1 MRVVCYARV
10 SSERQAEKDLSIPA
24 QLKALR
30 RYALDRNWELVGEYI
45 DEAESARTANRP
57 KFKEMIAGARRK
69 SKSFEVILV
78 WKLSR
83 FARNREDS
91 VIYKSL
97 LKKHG
102 VQVISINEPVDSSAA
117 GKLLEGMI
125 EVIDEFYST
134 SLAED
139 TVRGMKENAERGFYN
154 GGRAPYGYIV
164 AKSNEGGV
172 EKSRLHPEESEIPV
186 VKRVFQMAAW
196 GEGGKDIARALNRD
210 GLRTRAG
217 LFWGSTVINYMLRN
231 AVYTGSLVWAVG
243 NGEVICTR
251 NAHPALVSGDDFQKV
266 QQLVTDR
273 RPVLRHPRTVASQY
287 VLSSLIRCAKCGAAM
302 IGATAKSGRY
312 HYYKCGNHFKR
323 GKEACPAPSVSKNKI
338 EGFVV
343 DRLKEVV
350 LTDKNLA
357 DLVRM
362 VNEETRLLAGG
373 RQERLEEIE
382 KRLESSNQKLL
393 RLYVALETGKLEL
406 DDLAPRIKELR
417 AEQTGLLRAREEAL
431 TELGD
436 AEPKGLSG
444 EQVLAYARDLKAVL
458 SEGTVME
465 QKSFLRSFTK
475 TIEFEPGQVAIDYV
489 IPMPL
494 EREED
499 RTSQREVLSFD
510 RLGSPSWIRTN
521 NLAVNP
527 PQADPLYVR
536 GIL

>member
-30 RYALDRNWELVGEYI
+30 RYALERNWELVGEYI

-57 KFKEMIAGARRK
+57 KFKEMVAAARRK
-69 SKSFEVILV
+69 SKSFEAILV

-134 SLAED
+134 NLAED

-154 GGRAPYGYIV
+154 GGRAPYGYIR
-164 AKSNEGGV
+164 AKSDKGGV
-172 EKSRLHPEESEIPV
+172 ERSRLHPEESEIPV
-186 VKRVFQMAAW
+186 VKRMFQMALW

-217 LFWGSTVINYMLRN
+217 MLWGSTAINYVLRN
-231 AVYTGSLVWAVG
+231 AVYAGSLVWAVG

-266 QQLVTDR
+266 QQLLTDR

-287 VLSSLIRCAKCGAAM
+287 VLSSLLRCAKCGAAM

-357 DLVRM
+357 ELVRM
-362 VNEETRLLAGG
+362 VNEEVRLLAGG
-373 RQERLEEIE
+373 RQERLVEIE

-417 AEQTGLLRAREEAL
+417 AEQTRLQRAREEAL

-436 AEPKGLSG
+436 AEPKELGG

-458 SEGTVME
+458 SKGSVME
-465 QKSFLRSFTK
+465 QKAFLRSFIK

-489 IPMPL
+489 IPMPI
-494 EREED
+494 EGEKD
-499 RTSQREVLSFD
+499 KTSEREVLSFD
-510 RLGSPSWIRTN
+510 RLGSPSRIRTY
-521 NLAVNP
+521 NLAVNSR
-527 PQADPLYVR
+527 PLYH
-536 GIL
+536 

>member
-458 SEGTVME
+458 SKGTVME
-465 QKSFLRSFTK
+465 QKSFLRSFIK

-521 NLAVNP
+521 NLAVNSR
-527 PQADPLYVR
+527 PLYR
-536 GIL
+536 